1 MNEKKALIK
10 WFNNYEW
17 DVFGTLTF
25 KYSLNEFDAEK
36 VLKLYWNKIDKYYYG
51 NKSHRNNLRV
61 SKVCCLQ
68 KGTNNNNVHF
78 HFLAKKPANIKR
90 EKFKYALNDFWHNN
104 IREAGKEV
112 KFRDV
117 DIIKKDIN
125 YLMHEFYKLGT
136 DTFIPSASNF

>member
-1 MNEKKALIK
+1 M
-10 WFNNYEW
+10 
-17 DVFGTLTF
+17 
-25 KYSLNEFDAEK
+25 
-36 VLKLYWNKIDKYYYG
+36 
-51 NKSHRNNLRV
+51 
-61 SKVCCLQ
+61 Q
-68 KGTNNNNVHF
+68 KGTNNKNVHF